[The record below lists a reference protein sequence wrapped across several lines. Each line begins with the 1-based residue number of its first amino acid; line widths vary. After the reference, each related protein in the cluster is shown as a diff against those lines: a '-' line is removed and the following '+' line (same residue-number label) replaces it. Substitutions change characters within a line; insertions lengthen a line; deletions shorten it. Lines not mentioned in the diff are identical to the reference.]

1 MFKGRNLLI
10 ATKHE
15 KEKVIAPI
23 LDKELGV
30 NCFVVT
36 NLDTDEFGTFT
47 TVIFVTHKKKNA
59 YNRYNKSKRSASK
72 K

>member
-23 LDKELGV
+23 LEKELGV
-30 NCFVVT
+30 KCFVVT

-47 TVIFVTHKKKNA
+47 GEIDRKDDPITTAKKNVFWLW
-59 YNRYNKSKRSASK
+59 N
-72 K
+72 